1 MSNFKYT
8 HEVCNHCG
16 EEVKLNAQLAVQTC
30 PHCGMRIVACS
41 MCLANDDAEEN
52 YCATCCLCYQAEQ
65 ENKGR
70 KPKPAYYISQIAQ
83 ALADTG
89 EYEVG
94 FFCKKDKPTFRRDGV
109 LYEIFAV
116 YADDDGAVR
125 LDVAA
130 IDPWSGP
137 KLLELDDKWR
147 CDTLKRISSFVEDE
161 INSR

>member
-1 MSNFKYT
+1 MSKFKYT

-41 MCLANDDAEEN
+41 MCPANDDAEKN

-70 KPKPAYYISQIAQ
+70 KPKPAYYISAIAQ
-83 ALADTG
+83 LLADTG
-89 EYEVG
+89 EYELS

-109 LYEIFAV
+109 LYEIFSV

-147 CDTLKRISSFVEDE
+147 RDTLDRIRSIVENE
-161 INSR
+161 INSN